1 MAVII
6 CIFLIQ
12 KKKKGKQTVVQF
24 HLVPHMLPLVLNQKG
39 DCKCNRLIQT
49 ETNGKQM

>member
-6 CIFLIQ
+6 CIFFNN
-12 KKKKGKQTVVQF
+12 KKKGKQTVVQF